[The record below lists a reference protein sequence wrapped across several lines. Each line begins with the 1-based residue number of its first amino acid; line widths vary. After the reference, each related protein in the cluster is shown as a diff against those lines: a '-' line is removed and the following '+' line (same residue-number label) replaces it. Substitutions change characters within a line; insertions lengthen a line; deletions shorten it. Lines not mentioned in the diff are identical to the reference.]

1 MSCHIQKYEYSHFIY
16 AFFCSK
22 ISIRPKDFCTFQIF
36 LSQCGFEVFVVI
48 SKGFSKW
55 AIVMLL
61 LRKGVVVVAKWS
73 KFLDLDGVKFGHDSK
88 KFFHFNN

>member
-1 MSCHIQKYEYSHFIY
+1 MNIHISCTCTHF
-16 AFFCSK
+16 FRSK
-22 ISIRPKDFCTFQIF
+22 VSIRFWTFQIF
-36 LSQCGFEVFVVI
+36 LIQCGFEVFVVI